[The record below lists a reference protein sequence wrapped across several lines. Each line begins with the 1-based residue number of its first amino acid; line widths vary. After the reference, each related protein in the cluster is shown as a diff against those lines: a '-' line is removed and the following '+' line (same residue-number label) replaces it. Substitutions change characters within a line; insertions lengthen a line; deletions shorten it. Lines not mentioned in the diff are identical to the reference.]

1 MTAPEAR
8 SPATG
13 IRARYAIIG
22 TSPPDR
28 KTWAARTGMT
38 LPSARVRTWMTANR
52 FVVARIA
59 ATAAGPIT
67 TPETM
72 TIRCPDPH
80 SSTDEA
86 VVHFAKSQCR
96 RATEATSPSEKD
108 SRATPGTAAAAHSLE
123 GGQTTHRRR
132 V

>member
-38 LPSARVRTWMTANR
+38 LPGARVRTWMTANR

-86 VVHFAKSQCR
+86 VVTFATSHCR
-96 RATEATSPSEKD
+96 RESGREACTE
-108 SRATPGTAAAAHSLE
+108 
-123 GGQTTHRRR
+123 R
-132 V
+132 VCL